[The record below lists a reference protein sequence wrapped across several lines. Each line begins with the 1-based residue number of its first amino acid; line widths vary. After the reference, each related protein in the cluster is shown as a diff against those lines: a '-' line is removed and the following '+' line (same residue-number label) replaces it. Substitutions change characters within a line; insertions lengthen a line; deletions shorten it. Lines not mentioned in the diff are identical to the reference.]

1 MSALVPHLPKADSL
15 LAARSRQKLSGK
27 GAPMAVVPPFG
38 VGSQQRTLL
47 WQAARADVDGER
59 TFEAA

>member
-1 MSALVPHLPKADSL
+1 
-15 LAARSRQKLSGK
+15 
-27 GAPMAVVPPFG
+27 MAVVPPFG